1 MEMETHEDLLQSI
14 RDWTEET
21 LQVLSTQFFPE
32 QLSASDVGTIVF
44 YLRTILSTTSSLEA
58 LFTVCSAFHTLSEV
72 TGKMVNHRDEALE
85 LLQMMLNKH
94 LEQASEG
101 VDINEML
108 GESLGQVVERCGEG
122 VFAFLVLNRVA
133 GHLLKL
139 VGKEKIGSNARR
151 SYLNALFLLTSS
163 SEIEDKERLVE
174 EFAVDLGKLVDWLYT
189 CGDYATQ
196 ATLVE
201 VLLR

>member
-1 MEMETHEDLLQSI
+1 METHEDLLQSI

-139 VGKEKIGSNARR
+139 VGKEKIGTNARR
-151 SYLNALFLLTSS
+151 SYLNALVLLTSS
-163 SEIEDKERLVE
+163 SDIEYKERLVE

>member
-1 MEMETHEDLLQSI
+1 METHEDLLQSI

-44 YLRTILSTTSSLEA
+44 HLRTILSTTSSLEA